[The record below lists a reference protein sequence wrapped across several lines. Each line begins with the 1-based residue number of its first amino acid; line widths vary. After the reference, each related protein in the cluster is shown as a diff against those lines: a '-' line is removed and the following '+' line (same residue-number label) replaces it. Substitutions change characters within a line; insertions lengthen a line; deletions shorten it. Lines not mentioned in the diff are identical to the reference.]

1 MCRTRRI
8 DHGGTWVTTSI
19 STRSRVPGSPVG
31 ELPGRILRTRGDRP
45 SVRPEWTSVLD
56 VGDSAGFYVSGHL
69 TGVMLAGSGW

>member
-1 MCRTRRI
+1 MSNATHRSRRDVGHNFDLHEVEGPGITRR
-8 DHGGTWVTTSI
+8 G
-19 STRSRVPGSPVG
+19 
-31 ELPGRILRTRGDRP
+31 LPGRILRTRGDRP